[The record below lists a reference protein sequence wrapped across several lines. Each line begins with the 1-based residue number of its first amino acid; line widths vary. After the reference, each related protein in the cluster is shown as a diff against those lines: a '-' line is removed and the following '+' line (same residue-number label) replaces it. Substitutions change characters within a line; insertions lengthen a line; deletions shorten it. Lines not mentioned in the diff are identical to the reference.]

1 MSNSPLK
8 RSGMA
13 RVNEGSHNFTRH
25 PRVYPQVEW
34 TMPAF
39 TPQPQSRDR
48 IDDDSC
54 SRPARSFIHYIKR
67 GKVSVRTYIRSYVRN
82 GGRGQFSSEWRHN
95 ENDVIMRTGAA
106 SAIMRMT
113 SQWQ

>member
-1 MSNSPLK
+1 
-8 RSGMA
+8 
-13 RVNEGSHNFTRH
+13 
-25 PRVYPQVEW
+25 
-34 TMPAF
+34 MPAF

-82 GGRGQFSSEWRHN
+82 GGRGQFSSE
-95 ENDVIMRTGAA
+95 
-106 SAIMRMT
+106 
-113 SQWQ
+113 